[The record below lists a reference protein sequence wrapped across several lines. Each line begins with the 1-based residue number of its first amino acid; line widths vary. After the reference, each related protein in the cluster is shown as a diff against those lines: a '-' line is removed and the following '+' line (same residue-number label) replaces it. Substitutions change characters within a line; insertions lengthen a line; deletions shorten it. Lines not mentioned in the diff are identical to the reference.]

1 MDNSDTRRLICGTL
15 RGVTALRIQPNALEA
30 QANAYGTVVRRIEDA
45 TDELLLTIS
54 LCAGALGDVTEEL
67 DSAVRYGLAVLAH
80 DHRQLQ
86 QGLHL
91 VATCFRDLDQ
101 TLFR

>member
-1 MDNSDTRRLICGTL
+1 MDNPDTRRPIWGTL
-15 RGVTALRIQPNALEA
+15 LSVTNLRLQPDALEA
-30 QANAYGTVVRRIEDA
+30 QAHAYGTVVRRIDDA
-45 TDELLLTIS
+45 TEDLLLTIS

-67 DSAVRYGLAVLAH
+67 ESAVRYGLGVLAH

-91 VATCFRDLDQ
+91 VASCFRDLDQ
-101 TLFR
+101 ALFR

>member
-1 MDNSDTRRLICGTL
+1 MDNSHSPSSFWGTL
-15 RGVTALRIQPNALEA
+15 PSVTNLRLQPDALEA
-30 QANAYGTVVRRIEDA
+30 QAYAYGTVVRRIEDA

-67 DSAVRYGLAVLAH
+67 ERAVRYGLGVLAH

-86 QGLHL
+86 TGLHL
-91 VATCFRDLDQ
+91 VASCFRDLDQ
-101 TLFR
+101 SLFR